1 MLWFHDAQVVEKNR
15 KAPPKVRCLSSIWK
29 PLGRRLGRRSRAS
42 FARLDQGIKKQIL
55 VGLGKD
61 ILSAISSKKYPSI
74 FRVRGVG
81 K

>member
-1 MLWFHDAQVVEKNR
+1 LGEETELH
-15 KAPPKVRCLSSIWK
+15 CLALK
-29 PLGRRLGRRSRAS
+29 
-42 FARLDQGIKKQIL
+42 DNGIKKQIL

-61 ILSAISSKKYPSI
+61 IQKELSAISSKKYPSI